1 MSDEYE
7 CDEQLKMALERL
19 VPPPSLAGTW
29 HDVQHRVRYKR
40 RRRRSVGAIG
50 TAVVVAVAGYGG
62 HYLWQEWRQA
72 PAVMLAD
79 SMPETLTGVEAE
91 LWAEIDRVKT
101 QSQTGDLAW
110 ADIQKVWE
118 AIDSIYPAA
127 LYRAAEGAH
136 QDLGSWLDLL
146 ASLQQSLL
154 IAAPGAVVAYLTDEG
169 ASAAAL
175 QALQAELMAMPEV
188 AKVVYVSKEQA
199 LERLRESFAGQPE
212 IFEGLTSNPL
222 PDCLEIY
229 LVQGQDSASFAA
241 TLEGRPG
248 IDQLQV
254 EHADFDHET
263 MLALLR
269 GLTPSEASLGVSVPA
284 GLSSTTT
291 ATSTASPG
299 GRLSPSGRSR

>member
-1 MSDEYE
+1 
-7 CDEQLKMALERL
+7 
-19 VPPPSLAGTW
+19 
-29 HDVQHRVRYKR
+29 
-40 RRRRSVGAIG
+40 
-50 TAVVVAVAGYGG
+50 
-62 HYLWQEWRQA
+62 
-72 PAVMLAD
+72 
-79 SMPETLTGVEAE
+79 
-91 LWAEIDRVKT
+91 
-101 QSQTGDLAW
+101 
-110 ADIQKVWE
+110 
-118 AIDSIYPAA
+118 
-127 LYRAAEGAH
+127 
-136 QDLGSWLDLL
+136 
-146 ASLQQSLL
+146 
-154 IAAPGAVVAYLTDEG
+154 TDEG

-175 QALQAELMAMPEV
+175 RALQAELVAMPEV

-241 TLEGRPG
+241 ALEGRPG
-248 IDQLQV
+248 IDQLRV

-291 ATSTASPG
+291 ATSTGSPG
-299 GRLSPSGRSR
+299 GRLSPSGRGR